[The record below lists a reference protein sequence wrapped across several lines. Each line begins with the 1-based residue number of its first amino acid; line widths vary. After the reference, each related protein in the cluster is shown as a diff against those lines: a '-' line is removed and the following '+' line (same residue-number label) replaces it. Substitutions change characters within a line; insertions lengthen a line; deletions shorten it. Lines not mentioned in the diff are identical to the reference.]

1 MPARKSPI
9 PESTEFVAA
18 NVGFCFT
25 IAVRMPIRRVNPS
38 RIGTA
43 TAACPIPNPTDD
55 LPEGEVCTSRPRIAC
70 TGPTGEPVF
79 ISDIADQQSIPK
91 KFLEQI
97 LLDLK
102 RHGILVSRRG
112 KLGGYQLLKDP
123 ADITFGS
130 ILRIID
136 GPIAPL
142 PCLSKMAYRRCAD
155 CKSEGNCEIRRVFA
169 EVADATRNVLDRR
182 TIADAIA
189 GGVAIPDEDRP
200 GAGLRRLTG
209 RQHPGTIS

>member
-1 MPARKSPI
+1 MISQKAKYALRALVSLAQAPQ
-9 PESTEFVAA
+9 
-18 NVGFCFT
+18 
-25 IAVRMPIRRVNPS
+25 
-38 RIGTA
+38 
-43 TAACPIPNPTDD
+43 
-55 LPEGEVCTSRPRIAC
+55 
-70 TGPTGEPVF
+70 GEPVF

-112 KLGGYQLLKDP
+112 KFGGYQLLKDP
-123 ADITFGS
+123 ASITFGS

-142 PCLSKMAYRRCAD
+142 PCLSKMAYQRCAD

-169 EVADATRNVLDRR
+169 EVAEATRNVLDKR
-182 TIADAIA
+182 TIADAVN
-189 GGVAIPDEDRP
+189 GGVPIPAEDVSAEFVP
-200 GAGLRRLTG
+200 VA
-209 RQHPGTIS
+209 